1 MNESGFFSPT
11 VETTPTPEAQGT
23 LPWPPPPGASVIGS
37 FVRTWTESLFRPGE
51 FFSKIPETGDTG
63 AAVLYYGIVGM
74 IAAVFGLFWNLV
86 IAAAAASNPVVG
98 QVAEALDLP
107 TGALEP
113 IVVFLFTP
121 VILALLLAVAFAV
134 VHVCLLIFGGARRG
148 AGVTLRVLCY
158 AYGPTV
164 FAAIP
169 YIGPL
174 VGYIWMV
181 VLAIVG
187 LTSAHRTDG
196 WRAALA
202 VLLPLAGLF
211 AFVVFLAMILAI
223 AAVGMSL

>member
-1 MNESGFFSPT
+1 MNESGFFSSTLEPT
-11 VETTPTPEAQGT
+11 TSPEAQET
-23 LPWPPPPGASVIGS
+23 LPWPPQPGASAIGS
-37 FVRTWTESLFRPGE
+37 FVQTWTESLFRPGE
-51 FFSKIPETGDTG
+51 FFSKIPETGGTG

-86 IAAAAASNPVVG
+86 IAAAAASNPFVR

-121 VILALLLAVAFAV
+121 VILALLLATVFAV
-134 VHVCLLIFGGARRG
+134 IHAGLWIFGGARRG
-148 AGVTLRVLCY
+148 AGTTLRVLCY
-158 AYGPTV
+158 AYGPAV
-164 FAAIP
+164 FAVMP
-169 YIGPL
+169 FVGPL
-174 VGYIWMV
+174 IGWVWTV

-187 LTSAHRTDG
+187 LSSAHRTDG

-211 AFVVFLAMILAI
+211 ALALFLGMILAI
-223 AAVGMSL
+223 ATVGMSP